1 MPVYSDV
8 GIVLRTHKLGEAD
21 RIVTLI
27 TQDSGKVRA
36 VAKGV
41 RRTSS
46 RFGSRLEPMSHVQVQ
61 LYRGRE
67 LDIVNQ
73 VELIEIFTQTR
84 AHLEATT
91 DGLAMCEMVDQLA
104 HDRSPTPHLYRMLVG
119 ALRQLN
125 TKFQPLI
132 LPALQFR
139 LLAEEGVGPC
149 VDRCVVCGCVEGL
162 VAYDVSASGAQCQA
176 HRRGVSATPAALSV
190 IQDILGGRIA
200 VQLRRD
206 DISAPVMHEVV
217 MLARQ
222 AMEHHLERRI
232 RASSLFEAPQLG

>member
-1 MPVYSDV
+1 MPVYRDV
-8 GIVLRTHKLGEAD
+8 GVVLRTHKLGESD

-41 RRTSS
+41 RKTSS

-73 VELIEIFTQTR
+73 VELVEIATSTR
-84 AHLEATT
+84 ANLEAST
-91 DGLAMCEMVDQLA
+91 DGLAMCEIVEQLS
-104 HDRSPTPHLYRMLVG
+104 HDRSPSPHLYRMLVG

-125 TKFQPLI
+125 IQYQPLI

-139 LLAEEGVGPC
+139 LLEEEGVGPC
-149 VDRCVVCGCVEGL
+149 VDRCVVCGVSQEL
-162 VAYDVSASGAQCQA
+162 VAYDVSAGGAQCLA
-176 HRRGVSATPAALSV
+176 HRRGGTVSAEALVV
-190 IQDILGGRIA
+190 IQDVLGGRIA
-200 VQLRRD
+200 VTLGRVDTPDSVVR
-206 DISAPVMHEVV
+206 EVV
-217 MLARQ
+217 AIGRR

-232 RASSLFEAPQLG
+232 RSSSLFETPQLG